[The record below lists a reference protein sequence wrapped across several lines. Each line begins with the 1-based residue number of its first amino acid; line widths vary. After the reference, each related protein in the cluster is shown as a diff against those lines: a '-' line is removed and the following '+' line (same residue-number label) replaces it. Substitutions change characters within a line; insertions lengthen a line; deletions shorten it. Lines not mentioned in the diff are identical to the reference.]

1 MNEQMNR
8 WVNDVHERLL
18 HYILE
23 HKSLNLFLSFASKEK
38 QSYRGEV
45 EAKPPWARHSPGRW
59 RQADRGMKT
68 HTSREGTICGGAPTP
83 GAMCVMR
90 MRWVSGDSVRTAVSC
105 DSKLCRGPLWE
116 LPLVQC
122 HQVNG
127 IATTPNTMC
136 PEDPSPEIKFG
147 QCACSPIHAEEAG
160 IRCQDT
166 ASASLLRSRFVSSW
180 TPLPR
185 SAPCPRGRRLREN
198 PFLVVLSIPKWEL
211 CCSFM
216 VSLSDR
222 WINTLS
228 QQNEP
233 SFTAGENVN
242 GVHSMENRM
251 EVSQKIKK
259 KSCRM
264 I

>member
-23 HKSLNLFLSFASKEK
+23 HKSLESFPVFCFQREAELPRRGGSKAPMSTPFST
-38 QSYRGEV
+38 QR
-45 EAKPPWARHSPGRW
+45 

-68 HTSREGTICGGAPTP
+68 HPPREGTIRSRAPIP

-90 MRWVSGDSVRTAVSC
+90 MWRVSGDSVRTAASY
-105 DSKLCRGPLWE
+105 DSKLCRGPL
-116 LPLVQC
+116 C
-122 HQVNG
+122 S
-127 IATTPNTMC
+127 ATTPNTVC
-136 PEDPSPEIKFG
+136 PEDPSAEIKFG
-147 QCACSPIHAEEAG
+147 QRPCSPIHAEEAG
-160 IRCQDT
+160 TRCQDT
-166 ASASLLRSRFVSSW
+166 ASASLLRSWFVSRW
-180 TPLPR
+180 TPPPR
-185 SAPCPRGRRLREN
+185 NTLCPRGRRPREN
-198 PFLVVLSIPKWEL
+198 PFLVVLSFPKWEL
-211 CCSFM
+211 WCSFM

-228 QQNEP
+228 QKNEP
-233 SFTAGENVN
+233 SFTAGENVS
-242 GVHSMENRM
+242 GAHSVENRT